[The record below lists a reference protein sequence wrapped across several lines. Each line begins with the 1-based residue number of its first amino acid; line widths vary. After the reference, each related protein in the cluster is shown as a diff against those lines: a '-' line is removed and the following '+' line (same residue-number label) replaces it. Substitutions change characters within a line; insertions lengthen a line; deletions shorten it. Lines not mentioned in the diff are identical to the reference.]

1 MSSQDSIYSYDSD
14 ENNHYWFSDE
24 TRSGYSSDSD
34 NDSNN
39 EDDYVAPRFQP
50 FQPKPTVSSPLNLT
64 MTVIEIPPKGDD
76 GWGSALREKKE
87 TISLSPSLPSPPSSS
102 SIEIPTDKKTAW
114 KPIDT
119 TIQPPRDPWAFLEKP
134 QSVPNPSRSSK
145 SVSLLGSSPNPS
157 RSSKPVSLLNRNT
170 NPRTEFAEYN
180 KLCKYKDSCR
190 MHRDGNCTMVHS
202 LRDWKPKI
210 CRFNTTCSKKTI
222 CGYHHSD
229 VPLREYLSIMIK
241 KKDTLYSKNA
251 NLYQQY
257 L

>member
-1 MSSQDSIYSYDSD
+1 MSSQDSISSYYSD
-14 ENNHYWFSDE
+14 EDNYWFSDE
-24 TRSGYSSDSD
+24 TRSVYSSDRDGDDSD
-34 NDSNN
+34 D
-39 EDDYVAPRFQP
+39 EDDYIVSRFR
-50 FQPKPTVSSPLNLT
+50 PKQTISSPLNLT

-76 GWGSALREKKE
+76 GWGSALRETKE
-87 TISLSPSLPSPPSSS
+87 MIPPSPSLPSPSSP
-102 SIEIPTDKKTAW
+102 IKIPTEQKKSAW

-119 TIQPPRDPWAFLEKP
+119 TVQPPRDPWAFLEKP
-134 QSVPNPSRSSK
+134 RPVSRPVPNPSRSSRP
-145 SVSLLGSSPNPS
+145 VSLLSSSPNAS
-157 RSSKPVSLLNRNT
+157 RSSRPVSLLNPHPT
-170 NPRTEFAEYN
+170 PRTEFAEYN

-210 CRFNTTCSKKTI
+210 CRFNTTCSKKTT

-229 VPLREYLSIMIK
+229 VPLREYLSVMIK

-251 NLYQQY
+251 HLYQHY